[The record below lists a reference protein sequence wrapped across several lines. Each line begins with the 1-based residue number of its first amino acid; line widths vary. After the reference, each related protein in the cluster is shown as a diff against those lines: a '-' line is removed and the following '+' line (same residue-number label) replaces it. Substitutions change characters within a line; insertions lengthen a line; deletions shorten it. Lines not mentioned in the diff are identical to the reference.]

1 MIKFHSYSENHLPR
15 FSSVN
20 LTNLHTLFLQITQSY
35 PKRHELLSGKS
46 IFWVN
51 LQTRHKVVTFQ
62 SSSRMERVLPMKVAT
77 SGGTLSYRLC
87 YPVKAKSRV
96 LLFLLAFLSRHKFIN
111 LTDLI
116 QTQREEKTRVRHAR
130 VISPT
135 INIISSST
143 S

>member
-1 MIKFHSYSENHLPR
+1 M
-15 FSSVN
+15 
-20 LTNLHTLFLQITQSY
+20 
-35 PKRHELLSGKS
+35 
-46 IFWVN
+46 VN

-96 LLFLLAFLSRHKFIN
+96 LLLLLLAFLSRHKFIN

-130 VISPT
+130 VISP
-135 INIISSST
+135 ST
-143 S
+143 SYHHPHPNVMLLAKKHFRFSLYL